1 MDAQLEA
8 LAQRV
13 GDCLKSNKL
22 VLAVAESCTGGWV
35 CEALTA
41 LPGSSEW
48 FDRGWVTYSNGAK
61 EDLLGVPLATLA
73 SSGAVSEETA
83 RAMAAG
89 AMVRSRA
96 QVALAVTGIAG
107 PGGGTSQ
114 KPVGTVCFAWCG
126 TGIEAASATEHF
138 AGDRQQVRG
147 QSVAFAL
154 TGLLQRLRC
163 P

>member
-1 MDAQLEA
+1 MDDQLEV

-13 GDCLKSNKL
+13 GDCLKRQKL
-22 VLAVAESCTGGWV
+22 ALAVAESCTGGWV
-35 CEALTA
+35 AEAVTA
-41 LPGSSEW
+41 IAGSSEW
-48 FDRGWVTYSNGAK
+48 FDRGWVTYSNAAK
-61 EDLLGVPLATLA
+61 EELLGVPNTVLA

-89 AMVRSRA
+89 AVARSRA

-107 PGGGTSQ
+107 PSGGTPQ

-126 TGIEAASATEHF
+126 TDLEAASVTAQF
-138 AGDRQQVRG
+138 AGDRQQVRR

-154 TGLLQRLRC
+154 KGLLQHLRC